1 MIRKLKALWYSVRC
15 RILRDTEIDYR
26 HKKRFGAF
34 GEDSV
39 IMWPVKL
46 HSGLENIFVGAGTTI
61 LSHSRLQ
68 TYNFSGEES
77 GRILI
82 GDGCYIGFNFTVLS
96 ADGKEVKI
104 GNQVL
109 IASDV
114 LISNENH
121 GIDPESDIPYM
132 DQPLTAKSVEIG
144 NGCWLGEKVCILPG
158 VTVGEKSI
166 IGAGSVV
173 TRDVPP
179 YSIAAGNPARII
191 KQYNFSTHCWEKV

>member
-1 MIRKLKALWYSVRC
+1 MVRKLKALWYSIKC
-15 RILRDTEIDYR
+15 RIVRDTEIDNR

-34 GEDSV
+34 GEHSA

-46 HSGLENIFVGAGTTI
+46 HSGLENVFVGSGTII

-68 TYNFSGEES
+68 TYNLSGNEKGS
-77 GRILI
+77 IVI

-96 ADGKEVKI
+96 ADGKHVKI
-104 GNQVL
+104 GDQVL

-132 DQPLTAKSVEIG
+132 DQSLIAKSVEIG
-144 NGCWLGEKVCILPG
+144 DGSWIGEKVCILPG
-158 VTVGEKSI
+158 VTVGKKSI

-173 TRDVPP
+173 TRDIPP
-179 YSIAAGNPARII
+179 YSIAVGNPARVI